1 MEQGEQTTTPRTS
14 AASEWMSIGE
24 FSDGGYYV
32 KVNRAK
38 GSRKFSLEIGGL
50 ARDGRTMR
58 YVPMVWNMAGG
69 SIEMDPSLDPGKLT
83 LLLTSAMSLVCE
95 TMAKEGPAAKR
106 R

>member
-1 MEQGEQTTTPRTS
+1 MDQSSEPGPRTS
-14 AASEWMSIGE
+14 APSEWASIGE

-58 YVPMVWNMAGG
+58 YVPMVWSMDGG
-69 SIEMDPSLDPGKLT
+69 IVEMDPSLDPSKL
-83 LLLTSAMSLVCE
+83 MPLVTNALDLVKD